1 MVAFD
6 PKERPTL
13 EEIYNFE
20 WMKEIKEIKDS
31 NPIELQKYEDDLIKE
46 LQRREEIIKNSKKN
60 NFSPSYFID

>member
-13 EEIYNFE
+13 EEIYDFE

-31 NPIELQKYEDDLIKE
+31 NPIELRKYEDDLIKE
-46 LQRREEIIKNSKKN
+46 LQRREEIMNNQKKN
-60 NFSPSYFID
+60 NFRTS